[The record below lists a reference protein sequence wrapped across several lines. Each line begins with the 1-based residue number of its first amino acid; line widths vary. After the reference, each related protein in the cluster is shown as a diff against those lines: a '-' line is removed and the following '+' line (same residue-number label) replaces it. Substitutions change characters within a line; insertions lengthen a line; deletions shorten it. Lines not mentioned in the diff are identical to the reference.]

1 MGSIKDKALNKD
13 KGDDQTFILTEQ
25 EFKYLKAINQTRQN
39 IDREFQGTM
48 TAYLDYI
55 ATTRLEFPVQGTRQY
70 EIDLNDLTRELKVQK
85 LPEPEA

>member
-1 MGSIKDKALNKD
+1 MGSTRDKALS
-13 KGDDQTFILTEQ
+13 KGKRGNQAFILTEQ
-25 EFKYLKAINQTRQN
+25 EFKYLKAINQARQN

-70 EIDLNDLTRELKVQK
+70 EIDLNDSTRELKVQK